1 MGRKSKRVIAGLL
14 SILMLLSVMPVFVF
28 ADTRTVETPA
38 DVAGVELDYDAL
50 FESAY
55 LINPAWAESLV
66 SDAQLEFYFRGETK
80 TVTYDAAKHFTSY
93 DDAYAAWEATEPD
106 IINDTPVFIF
116 APGTYDSE
124 VWVRYRG
131 IILGANAGIN
141 PNDPSVDLKTIDPKA
156 GWALNSEWSEENET
170 VFTAQVKR
178 STRVNGANDDLTL
191 DGKLNSAEAGGAE
204 MDFYLVV
211 DGINFQGTR
220 MIHSDDV
227 DVDAEKRPTVKGY
240 RDSYLCLQNT
250 RHSGSGETIFSQD
263 TSMNRITQHIKN
275 LRQENVSGNLINK
288 YANTIIIDGMYMT
301 GQTSGDIF
309 GNIDSNGYRY
319 TTNIVFKNS
328 YLYKNPVRYLGSLSG
343 MTQNGTE
350 EVEPGTIGIY
360 DSVFYEA
367 QSAAWGLFIV
377 DRLPEGWTFNFVGN
391 TVLDDNTFNSK
402 ETKSTAMS
410 GNGGYFQTVF
420 NWNVTNNRFIGWKTF
435 LPNMDANGSPEIL
448 EQCKETWDFNNNYFA
463 DTYTSE
469 DDLGNTSV
477 DFVNFALTDPS
488 KTPIVAEELE
498 LYADYKMTTLV
509 SDINVTG
516 LNYSSEVTTPYID
529 NASRTINFGLSSG
542 TLNDVGITL
551 KGASLT
557 AKLYSDEG
565 LESEVTTLNADDLSE
580 GANTYYYGIYN
591 AENALMAKYTVTITK
606 VSSAEPFATAYDDSE
621 SEIKKTAVLV
631 DQRASDVAAEGEYI
645 YNFDGTYYS
654 FTAGTNVFSTI
665 ADALATEATQIILAP
680 GEYAHT
686 DITRG
691 VSIYGVNYKVDP
703 NVRYE
708 DPFADWTLSE
718 QWNSAAPSALG
729 NIVIKASVADDVL
742 IKGVTMRGRFYD
754 TERDFT
760 NPDAVNITIEN
771 IVVEHTGIP
780 EIISQS
786 EVQAGGDESL
796 YLINVNSIRAG
807 NGANSIPMENGKP
820 KPGYEHLEESDVND
834 AAFGETYADTFTLK
848 NMRIEN
854 MQCASGGNRVINERT
869 PAVTT
874 FDGLYINHNMAGKTA
889 INYWNWG
896 KAGPNNKNYQ
906 FILKNSNVRNSTV
919 ANLWTFEARNED
931 QIESGKTFEIIFENN
946 VFYDAFG
953 TGTLYILRWYPWR
966 TSKLHINGNY
976 MYAPSSFTGALLNTQ
991 RQGEISW
998 AEIDW
1003 NDTIDISARDNTIIG
1018 SGNLNSMNV
1027 GTGSNGTSATLI
1039 DRTGNYYAP
1048 YTEDY
1053 LNGTSMTAPGGTAT
1067 YDYYYL
1073 NFKRTVKNTDLG
1085 LAAVEAGTSDLTDVV
1100 FDKEGNKITAR
1111 LESGDTDG
1119 MIITSV
1125 SPEVFGSYTIYSDS
1139 GLNTAVDNNIITSEM
1154 IGGTVKTYY
1163 VVFEKDGVQQVIN
1176 FEITGGDGESF
1187 ATSYVDETGTID
1199 AATAVM
1205 LNPQAVGVESSGAEV
1220 TAAWDGVPYKFTVG
1234 TNIFATMDEIYA
1246 AKAESDDKIQV
1257 LLAAQNYN
1265 ELVIKN
1271 GTEVYGSNWNTNPNV
1286 KGANPEDDWDRNPLW
1301 DQYGTTT
1308 VQFVDIV
1315 NYFTDTEAA
1324 AARPDKATGIT
1335 VKGITLKG
1343 YFCDID
1349 RTEKGDLTVENV
1361 LADQDGQ
1368 LTDPKVDYIN
1378 NNHPTH
1384 VFRVGN
1390 TVNYTGI
1397 YTDGTP
1403 STDKG
1408 LFKNIRFERIYTNSA
1423 STTGYY
1429 SRLFAEYLPAQ
1440 TTFDGLYVN
1449 GARYNTELRLFGY
1462 SKIGPGVTDGYFTFI
1477 NSMIREPGTQYS
1489 TRFFELEAKAKS
1501 PLGVGESYPVKFE
1514 NNVFYNVGDGGDSSD
1529 DGVFIIS
1536 IYPKCISSFDL
1547 IDNMFID
1554 SRGTED
1560 NNTRAIIAANNV
1572 DADETYPYTFNFIGN
1587 TIVGPYNGF
1596 QIAVGSTISKAD
1608 FVFEDNY
1615 FAKYYTE
1622 NYRTD
1627 KLGVAPNY
1635 TGLGTSTVNSYWLD
1649 FERTMSSGDIY
1660 DYAFSGEGLTVNEGD
1675 KTMSMSYAYGTSS
1688 IDFSQY
1694 ITSNEY
1700 NNQITAQ
1707 TSEGEAAD
1715 ISALAVPAEE
1725 GEGATYKIIVSSPD
1739 GNAETPEEWT
1749 LTLTRGASTEAEL
1762 LGVALGNSDQDAI
1775 NADYIEEGLF
1785 AAYLE
1790 DTIET
1795 IPVYMASCS
1804 KNATWQLLYNGEPAE
1819 NISGIEL
1826 GSSKD
1831 YTIRVTAEDG
1841 VTTKDF
1847 TLRVYRLAGEPA
1859 DPTLLNEQIE
1869 KAEAKLEG
1877 GEYSAATVSAL
1888 EAVIAEAKIAAG
1900 NPSLTES
1907 AMEAQ
1912 ITALQTA
1919 MDALVDISELND
1931 AIAEAKAA
1939 QEAAEDYTA
1948 SSLAGLTEPLA
1959 AAEQAAAKATTVGEV
1974 TSANTALQTA
1984 IDALV
1989 NVSAL
1994 KAKIAEADEIDT
2006 SDYSEASVAEFE
2018 EKLAAAK
2025 LAVENAT
2032 TQAAVTTALNELVEA
2047 IEGLS
2052 ADRSGLEAAIAA
2064 AEAKQGKKGYEYY
2077 TEATK
2082 TAVANALA
2090 AAEGLAENA
2099 GQTAVDAAAAALN
2112 TAVSGL
2118 AVDTA
2123 RFESEVAAYE
2133 AISNDDG
2140 KYTEESYE
2148 ALQEAIA
2155 AARAL
2160 EDPTVAQIADAI
2172 AALESVELVEADTSL
2187 IKIEGATEEAENK
2200 LKVDVDDAT
2209 SYKLAIELVKAER
2222 IEVFADPDCK
2232 VAIAADAELT
2242 LSQKTTRVYIRA
2254 YTGEESYEL
2263 ITLEIETEIASVEYA
2278 DEIPAWANTYVQYL
2292 NKGGYGILIGDENS
2306 NFNPKKEMT
2315 RYEIAVVA
2323 AKLLGVDASKFASVE
2338 LEFED
2343 NIANWASNYV
2353 KAVVTLGMMSGN
2365 DNGGRITFDG
2375 QNPTQRQQFARIMAE
2390 AIRILE
2396 NTGKDPVELYNENK
2410 AAIDKEYEA
2419 KGFADESSVQSW
2431 AKPYVRLA
2439 VVEYELLSGS
2449 PADGKLYINGNS
2461 NILRQEISVVL
2472 AKYLG
2477 CTD

>member
-211 DGINFQGTR
+211 DGINFQDTR

-402 ETKSTAMS
+402 ETKTTAMS
-410 GNGGYFQTVF
+410 GNDGYFQTVF
-420 NWNVTNNRFIGWKTF
+420 NWNVTNNRFIGWQTF
-435 LPNMDANGSPEIL
+435 LPNLASEANLEVL

-906 FILKNSNVRNSTV
+906 FIVKNSNVRNSTV

-946 VFYDAFG
+946 VFYDVFG
-953 TGTLYILRWYPWR
+953 TGTLYTLRWYPWR

-976 MYAPSSFTGALLNTQ
+976 MYAPNSFTGALLSTQ
-991 RQGEISW
+991 RQGDISW

-1018 SGNLNSMNV
+1018 SGTLNSMNV

-1085 LAAVEAGTSDLTDVV
+1085 IAAVEAGTSDLTDVV

-1125 SPEVFGSYTIYSDS
+1125 SPEIFDSYTIYSDS
-1139 GLNTAVDNNIITSEM
+1139 GLNTAVDGNIITSEM

-1246 AKAESDDKIQV
+1246 AKAESDEMIQV
-1257 LLAAQNYN
+1257 LLASGNYD
-1265 ELVIKN
+1265 EVVIKD
-1271 GTEVYGSNWNTNPNV
+1271 GTEVFGSNWNINPNV
-1286 KGANPEDDWDRNPLW
+1286 KGENPEDDWDRNPLW
-1301 DQYGTTT
+1301 DQYGATT
-1308 VQFVDIV
+1308 VGDIDIV
-1315 NYFTDTEAA
+1315 DYFADAEAA
-1324 AARPDKATGIT
+1324 AARPDKAAG
-1335 VKGITLKG
+1335 VAVRGITLKG
-1343 YFCDID
+1343 YFFDANRTMNADI
-1349 RTEKGDLTVENV
+1349 TVENMLV
-1361 LADQDGQ
+1361 DEDGM
-1368 LTDPKVDYIN
+1368 LSPKYTNIN
-1378 NNHPTH
+1378 GSHGGYLIWS
-1384 VFRVGN
+1384 GN
-1390 TVNYTGI
+1390 DINFSGQYL
-1397 YTDGTP
+1397 DGTP
-1403 STDKG
+1403 SDAVG
-1408 LFKNIRFERIYTNSA
+1408 LYKNIRIERIYLNQTSLA
-1423 STTGYY
+1423 AAYQCIIG
-1429 SRLFAEYLPAQ
+1429 EYLPAK
-1440 TTFDGLYVN
+1440 TTFEGLYLN
-1449 GARYNTELRLFGY
+1449 GARYGVAYRDGFGY
-1462 SKIGPGVTDGYFTFI
+1462 IKVGAGVKDGYLTFKD
-1477 NSMIREPGTQYS
+1477 SMFRETGIKYLA
-1489 TRFFELEAKAKS
+1489 RGFRLDGK
-1501 PLGVGESYPVKFE
+1501 
-1514 NNVFYNVGDGGDSSD
+1514 NNVALEDDAEYVINFDGNTFYNFGEGNYDGTNGSHS
-1529 DGVFIIS
+1529 VFIINVRPECYS
-1536 IYPKCISSFDL
+1536 GINIT
-1547 IDNMFID
+1547 DNFFID
-1554 SRGTED
+1554 
-1560 NNTRAIIAANNV
+1560 TRATEESGPARAIFATNDGSLITNGMV
-1572 DADETYPYTFNFIGN
+1572 FDYETVITGN
-1587 TIVGPYNGF
+1587 TIIGLSNGYQF
-1596 QIAVGSTISKAD
+1596 AVGNQKNTAM
-1608 FVFEDNY
+1608 VFHFADNY
-1615 FAKYYTE
+1615 MQSYYTDD
-1622 NYRTD
+1622 YRTA
-1627 KLGVAPNY
+1627 KLGEAPY
-1635 TGLGTSTVNSYWLD
+1635 STSGAEEIIDSYWLD
-1649 FERTMSSGDIY
+1649 FERTMSSSDIY
-1660 DYAFSGEGLTVNEGD
+1660 EYEFSGEGLTVDAEQ
-1675 KTMSMSYAYGTSS
+1675 KTMSMTYAYGTSS

-1694 ITSNEY
+1694 ITSNE
-1700 NNQITAQ
+1700 
-1707 TSEGEAAD
+1707 
-1715 ISALAVPAEE
+1715 
-1725 GEGATYKIIVSSPD
+1725 
-1739 GNAETPEEWT
+1739 
-1749 LTLTRGASTEAEL
+1749 
-1762 LGVALGNSDQDAI
+1762 
-1775 NADYIEEGLF
+1775 
-1785 AAYLE
+1785 
-1790 DTIET
+1790 
-1795 IPVYMASCS
+1795 
-1804 KNATWQLLYNGEPAE
+1804 
-1819 NISGIEL
+1819 
-1826 GSSKD
+1826 
-1831 YTIRVTAEDG
+1831 
-1841 VTTKDF
+1841 
-1847 TLRVYRLAGEPA
+1847 
-1859 DPTLLNEQIE
+1859 
-1869 KAEAKLEG
+1869 
-1877 GEYSAATVSAL
+1877 
-1888 EAVIAEAKIAAG
+1888 
-1900 NPSLTES
+1900 
-1907 AMEAQ
+1907 
-1912 ITALQTA
+1912 
-1919 MDALVDISELND
+1919 
-1931 AIAEAKAA
+1931 
-1939 QEAAEDYTA
+1939 
-1948 SSLAGLTEPLA
+1948 
-1959 AAEQAAAKATTVGEV
+1959 
-1974 TSANTALQTA
+1974 
-1984 IDALV
+1984 
-1989 NVSAL
+1989 
-1994 KAKIAEADEIDT
+1994 
-2006 SDYSEASVAEFE
+2006 
-2018 EKLAAAK
+2018 
-2025 LAVENAT
+2025 
-2032 TQAAVTTALNELVEA
+2032 
-2047 IEGLS
+2047 
-2052 ADRSGLEAAIAA
+2052 
-2064 AEAKQGKKGYEYY
+2064 
-2077 TEATK
+2077 
-2082 TAVANALA
+2082 
-2090 AAEGLAENA
+2090 
-2099 GQTAVDAAAAALN
+2099 
-2112 TAVSGL
+2112 
-2118 AVDTA
+2118 
-2123 RFESEVAAYE
+2123 
-2133 AISNDDG
+2133 
-2140 KYTEESYE
+2140 
-2148 ALQEAIA
+2148 
-2155 AARAL
+2155 
-2160 EDPTVAQIADAI
+2160 
-2172 AALESVELVEADTSL
+2172 
-2187 IKIEGATEEAENK
+2187 
-2200 LKVDVDDAT
+2200 
-2209 SYKLAIELVKAER
+2209 
-2222 IEVFADPDCK
+2222 
-2232 VAIAADAELT
+2232 
-2242 LSQKTTRVYIRA
+2242 
-2254 YTGEESYEL
+2254 
-2263 ITLEIETEIASVEYA
+2263 
-2278 DEIPAWANTYVQYL
+2278 
-2292 NKGGYGILIGDENS
+2292 
-2306 NFNPKKEMT
+2306 
-2315 RYEIAVVA
+2315 
-2323 AKLLGVDASKFASVE
+2323 
-2338 LEFED
+2338 
-2343 NIANWASNYV
+2343 
-2353 KAVVTLGMMSGN
+2353 
-2365 DNGGRITFDG
+2365 
-2375 QNPTQRQQFARIMAE
+2375 
-2390 AIRILE
+2390 
-2396 NTGKDPVELYNENK
+2396 
-2410 AAIDKEYEA
+2410 
-2419 KGFADESSVQSW
+2419 
-2431 AKPYVRLA
+2431 
-2439 VVEYELLSGS
+2439 
-2449 PADGKLYINGNS
+2449 
-2461 NILRQEISVVL
+2461 
-2472 AKYLG
+2472 
-2477 CTD
+2477 

>member
-178 STRVNGANDDLTL
+178 STRVNGTNDDLTL

-275 LRQENVSGNLINK
+275 LRQENVSGSLINK

-328 YLYKNPVRYLGSLSG
+328 YFYKNPVRYLGSLSN

-402 ETKSTAMS
+402 ETKTTAMS
-410 GNGGYFQTVF
+410 GNDGYFQTVF
-420 NWNVTNNRFIGWKTF
+420 NWNVTNNRFIGWQTF
-435 LPNMDANGSPEIL
+435 LPNLASEANLEVL

-469 DDLGNTSV
+469 DDLGNASV

-529 NASRTINFGLSSG
+529 NASRTINFGFNSG

-680 GEYAHT
+680 GEYPHT

-718 QWNSAAPSALG
+718 QWNSAAPSALA
-729 NIVIKASVADDVL
+729 NINIKASVTDDVL
-742 IKGVTMRGRFYD
+742 IKGITMRGRFYD

-760 NPDAVNITIEN
+760 NPDAVNITLEN
-771 IVVEHTGIP
+771 IVVDHLSKPINFTPEKTG
-780 EIISQS
+780 
-786 EVQAGGDESL
+786 AGGEVRL
-796 YLINVNSIRAG
+796 YLFNLNSVRAG
-807 NGANSIPMENGKP
+807 NGASNNAENDP
-820 KPGYEHLEESDVND
+820 S
-834 AAFGETYADTFTLK
+834 FGETYADTFTAK
-848 NMRIEN
+848 NVRVEN
-854 MQCASGGNRVINERT
+854 MISDDATRNRVVNEYT

-889 INYWNWG
+889 INNWNYG
-896 KAGPNNKNYQ
+896 KAGSNNKNYQ
-906 FILKNSNVRNSTV
+906 FILKNSNVRNYNGGT
-919 ANLWTFEARNED
+919 NFWKFEARNED

-946 VFYDAFG
+946 VLYDVFG
-953 TGTLYILRWYPWR
+953 TGTSYTLGWYPWR
-966 TSKLHINGNY
+966 TTKLHINGNY
-976 MYAPSSFTGALLNTQ
+976 MYSQDSFSGAFLSTQ
-991 RQGEISW
+991 AQDASIKWADVDWGE
-998 AEIDW
+998 
-1003 NDTIDISARDNTIIG
+1003 TVDISAKDNTIIG
-1018 SGNLNSMNV
+1018 SASLNGMNV
-1027 GTGSNGTSATLI
+1027 ATGNNGNSATLI

-1053 LNGTSMTAPGGTAT
+1053 LNGTSMMAPAGTAT

-1085 LAAVEAGTSDLTDVV
+1085 LAAVEAGTSDLTNVV
-1100 FDKEGNKITAR
+1100 YDKEGNKITAR

-1125 SPEVFGSYTIYSDS
+1125 SPEIFDSYTIYSDLA
-1139 GLNTAVDNNIITSEM
+1139 LNTAVDNNIITSEM
-1154 IGGTVKTYY
+1154 IGGAVKTYY

-1257 LLAAQNYN
+1257 LLAAQNYS

-1286 KGANPEDDWDRNPLW
+1286 KGENPEDDWDRNPLW
-1301 DQYGTTT
+1301 DQYGATT
-1308 VQFVDIV
+1308 VGTVDIV
-1315 NYFTDTEAA
+1315 DYFADAEAA
-1324 AARPDKATGIT
+1324 AERPDKATGI
-1335 VKGITLKG
+1335 VVRGITLKG
-1343 YFCDID
+1343 YFYDVQ
-1349 RTEKGDLTVENV
+1349 RTESADLTVENM

-1368 LTDPKVDYIN
+1368 LTDEKGNVNGSNGYYL
-1378 NNHPTH
+1378 
-1384 VFRVGN
+1384 FRTGN
-1390 TVNYTGI
+1390 EVNFNGI
-1397 YTDGTP
+1397 YSDGTP
-1403 STDKG
+1403 SIDKG
-1408 LFKNIRFERIYTNSA
+1408 TFKNIRFERIYNNQA
-1423 STTGYY
+1423 SLAGGYQ
-1429 SRLFAEYLPAQ
+1429 SIIGEYLPAQ
-1440 TTFDGLYVN
+1440 TTFDGLYIN
-1449 GARYNTELRLFGY
+1449 GDRYGVKYRGGFGFI
-1462 SKIGPGVTDGYFTFI
+1462 KLGTGVKDGYLTFK
-1477 NSMIREPGTQYS
+1477 NSMFRETGITY
-1489 TRFFELEAKAKS
+1489 TDRGFRLDGKNNADLEAGA
-1501 PLGVGESYPVKFE
+1501 SYVINF
-1514 NNVFYNVGDGGDSSD
+1514 
-1529 DGVFIIS
+1529 
-1536 IYPKCISSFDL
+1536 
-1547 IDNMFID
+1547 
-1554 SRGTED
+1554 D
-1560 NNTRAIIAANNV
+1560 NNTFYNFGNGNPDSGQHSVFIFDVRPRCYSGFNITNNFFIDTRATEGEPAVRSIIATSNGYTV
-1572 DADETYPYTFNFIGN
+1572 TDLETYDYTFEITGN
-1587 TIVGPYNGF
+1587 TIIGPMNGY
-1596 QIAVGSTISKAD
+1596 QIQSGGNAAAN
-1608 FVFEDNY
+1608 FHFADNY
-1615 FAKYYTE
+1615 ITETYTE

-1627 KLGVAPNY
+1627 KLGEAPLP
-1635 TGLGTSTVNSYWLD
+1635 TGNTIATIDSYWLD

-1660 DYAFSGEGLTVNEGD
+1660 EYAFSGEGLTVNEGD

-1715 ISALAVPAEE
+1715 ISALAVPADE

-1762 LGVALGNSDQDAI
+1762 LGVALGDEETYF
-1775 NADYIEEGLF
+1775 NAEYVEDGLF
-1785 AAYLE
+1785 AAYVD
-1790 DTIET
+1790 DTVES
-1795 IPVYMASCS
+1795 IPVYMATCS

-1959 AAEQAAAKATTVGEV
+1959 AAEQAAAEATTVGEV

-2006 SDYSEASVAEFE
+2006 IDYSEASVAEFE
-2018 EKLAAAK
+2018 AKLAAAK

-2032 TQAAVTTALNELVEA
+2032 TQEAVTTALNELVEA

-2064 AEAKQGKKGYEYY
+2064 AEAKQGEKGYEYY

-2148 ALQEAIA
+2148 SLQEAIA